1 MKAPARKALH
11 VSWLIAAA
19 TLLLAC
25 TQAQESKPVVR
36 AVQTQVVAATS
47 LREGS
52 VYSGEIRARH
62 ETDLGFRVP
71 GKIAA
76 RLVDV
81 GTSVR
86 RGQVLARLDPAD
98 NQTSA
103 DAARA
108 AVSGARTE
116 YQFARAEFE
125 RYRSLA
131 EKNFVSRTALDQRK
145 AALDVA
151 SARLEQAEAQQS
163 LSRNQ
168 LGYTSLIADQDG
180 VITAVMGEA
189 GQVVAAGQTV
199 VRLARHGGKEVLISI
214 PETRLA
220 VTRATK
226 EVMVRLWADPAR
238 TYKGR
243 LRELSPIAD
252 AGTRT
257 FAARISVLDAGAE
270 VALGMT
276 ANVLFPVHAK
286 TGAGGRETIL
296 LPLTALY
303 RHAGQSAQ
311 GGQANQA
318 DNASVWVVDPK
329 TGQVALKPVTVA
341 QYRENGVEIA
351 AGLAIGETVVTAG
364 VNKLVAGQVVRPLTP
379 HSSSV
384 PTPAQSAAAQ
394 R

>member
-1 MKAPARKALH
+1 MKSPVHKALLA
-11 VSWLIAAA
+11 SWLIGAAA
-19 TLLLAC
+19 LLLGC
-25 TQAQESKPVVR
+25 TQAQEAKPVVR
-36 AVQTQVVAATS
+36 TVQTQVVAAAS
-47 LREGS
+47 LPDGS
-52 VYSGEIRARH
+52 VYSGEVRARH

-81 GTSVR
+81 GAIVR

-98 NQTSA
+98 NQMGA

-108 AVSGARTE
+108 AVSAARTE
-116 YQFARAEFE
+116 HQFARAEFE

-131 EKNFVSRTALDQRK
+131 EKNFVSRTALDQRQ
-145 AALDVA
+145 ATLDA
-151 SARLEQAEAQQS
+151 SRARLEQAEAQQTIS
-163 LSRNQ
+163 SNQ
-168 LGYTSLIADQDG
+168 LGYTSLMADQDG

-189 GQVVAAGQTV
+189 GQVVAAGQAV
-199 VRLARHGGKEVLISI
+199 VRLARQGEKEVLISI

-220 VTRATK
+220 ATRSTQ
-226 EVMVRLWADPAR
+226 EVLVRLWADPAR

-257 FAARISVLDAGAE
+257 FAARISVPGAGPE

-276 ANVLFPVHAK
+276 ANVLFPGEAK
-286 TGAGGRETIL
+286 AGTRETIL

-303 RHAGQSAQ
+303 RPAGQSVQ
-311 GGQANQA
+311 GGQA
-318 DNASVWVVDPK
+318 DKPSVWVVDPK

-341 QYRENGVEIA
+341 QYRENGAEIS
-351 AGLAIGETVVTAG
+351 AGLALGETVVTAG
-364 VNKLVAGQVVRPLTP
+364 VNKLVAGQVVRPLT
-379 HSSSV
+379 SQ
-384 PTPAQSAAAQ
+384 TPAPAQNVAAP

>member
-1 MKAPARKALH
+1 MKSPTHRALLA
-11 VSWLIAAA
+11 SWLIGAAA
-19 TLLLAC
+19 LLLGC
-25 TQAQESKPVVR
+25 TQAQEAKPVVR
-36 AVQTQVVAATS
+36 TVQTQVVAAAS
-47 LREGS
+47 LPDGS
-52 VYSGEIRARH
+52 VYSGEVRARH
-62 ETDLGFRVP
+62 EADLGFRVP

-81 GTSVR
+81 GAIVR

-98 NQTSA
+98 SQMGA

-108 AVSGARTE
+108 AVSAARTDH
-116 YQFARAEFE
+116 QFARTEFE

-131 EKNFVSRTALDQRK
+131 EKNFVSRTALDQRQ
-145 AALDVA
+145 ATLDA
-151 SARLEQAEAQQS
+151 TKARLEQAEAQQAIS
-163 LSRNQ
+163 HNQ
-168 LGYTSLIADQDG
+168 LGYTSLMADQDG

-189 GQVVAAGQTV
+189 GQVVAAGQAV
-199 VRLARHGGKEVLISI
+199 VRLARQGEKEVLISI

-220 VTRATK
+220 ATRSTQ
-226 EVMVRLWADPAR
+226 EVLVRLWADPAR

-257 FAARISVLDAGAE
+257 FAARISVPGAGPE

-276 ANVLFPVHAK
+276 ANVLFPGEAK
-286 TGAGGRETIL
+286 AGTRETIL

-303 RHAGQSAQ
+303 RPAGQSVQ
-311 GGQANQA
+311 GGQA
-318 DNASVWVVDPK
+318 DKPSVWVVDPK

-341 QYRENGVEIA
+341 QYRENGAEIS
-351 AGLAIGETVVTAG
+351 AGLSLGETVVTAG

-379 HSSSV
+379 Q
-384 PTPAQSAAAQ
+384 PPAPAQNVAAP